1 MKKKLF
7 SIAVLSVS
15 VFVTSVQ
22 AVQNNKTLST
32 SMKAQQGPMTLQEN
46 FKLAKAYPT
55 PSGWL
60 LANACSGCHG
70 TNGASFNTSIPGI
83 AGMNKSEFIAIMQAY
98 KSEKPSKSTVMTIVA
113 EPLSDKEIEKMADY
127 FSKLKA
133 TEWKQKNWNDDVTV
147 PLWGKQN
154 GKKADHAKK

>member
-7 SIAVLSVS
+7 SIAVLSLS
-15 VFVTSVQ
+15 VFATSAQAAENDKNTSV
-22 AVQNNKTLST
+22 

-46 FKLAKAYPT
+46 FKLAKQYPT

-70 TNGASFNTSIPGI
+70 TNGASFKTSIPGI

-113 EPLSDKEIEKMADY
+113 EPLSDKEIESMADY

-133 TEWKQKNWNDDVTV
+133 TEWKEKNWNDDVTL
-147 PLWGKQN
+147 PHWAEQN
-154 GKKADHAKK
+154 SKKADHAEK